1 MPSSSDLWICA
12 QVKVTITASQAVS
25 ICLITGA
32 LVVTLAVLT
41 VWGVRFSVGIPDNL
55 VWLLSPKRVLKVT
68 SWKLKSEVSGL
79 VLSAEEFKTGVSFK
93 NTSFKA
99 ALLYSV
105 DVRSVIPAF
114 DGVEKPS
121 ISPQI
126 LNLEQ

>member
-12 QVKVTITASQAVS
+12 QVKVTITATQAVS

-41 VWGVRFSVGIPDNL
+41 AWGVRFSVGIPDNL

-79 VLSAEEFKTGVSFK
+79 VLSAEEFKTGVSF
-93 NTSFKA
+93 
-99 ALLYSV
+99 
-105 DVRSVIPAF
+105 
-114 DGVEKPS
+114 
-121 ISPQI
+121 
-126 LNLEQ
+126 